1 MMFAGFMVDAWL
13 VGTIVGALA
22 GLVGCFVVLRGRAF
36 PAHAIPNGA
45 FAGAAGA
52 SLVGADPLVGLV
64 AFSALSALGIARL
77 TRRARSDVATA
88 LWLVAMLALGA
99 AFLSFTTSYANSL
112 NQLLFGEILG
122 VSPSRVLASAV
133 LALVATAALAVIYRP
148 LLFSSASAELSEAR
162 GVREGRIELA
172 FLLVL
177 ALAAAL
183 TVPVV
188 GALLSFSLMI
198 GPAAAGATLARRPL
212 GALGLSVA
220 LALGVIWAAI
230 ASSYLWSWPIG
241 AFVGAYGLAVY
252 SLARAWRAL
261 RRAPRAARP
270 RS

>member
-1 MMFAGFMVDAWL
+1 MFAGFMVDAWL

-64 AFSALSALGIARL
+64 AFSALSAVGIAGL
-77 TRRARSDVATA
+77 SRRTRSDVATA
-88 LWLVAMLALGA
+88 LWLVAMLALGG
-99 AFLSFTTSYANSL
+99 AFLSFTTSYAESL

-122 VSPSRVLASAV
+122 VSPSRVLASAA
-133 LALVATAALAVIYRP
+133 LALAAAAALAVIYRP
-148 LLFSSASAELSEAR
+148 LLFSSTSSLLSEAR
-162 GVREGRIELA
+162 GVREGRIELW

-177 ALAAAL
+177 GLAVSL

-198 GPAAAGATLARRPL
+198 APAAAGSILARRPA
-212 GALGLSVA
+212 GAVAWSVA
-220 LALGVIWAAI
+220 LSLAVIWSSI
-230 ASSYLWSWPIG
+230 ASSYLWGWPIG
-241 AFVGAYGLAVY
+241 AFVGGYGLAVY
-252 SLARAWRAL
+252 VGARLWRAL
-261 RRAPRAARP
+261 SRAPRGARP
-270 RS
+270 R